1 MVGFAGQSDAESLL
15 DDRRRRYLL
24 YCLHLYTTPLGLP
37 DIAHQVTV
45 WEQSDSAGVCLK
57 QRLRTYMSLY
67 HDHLPALVTADVVR
81 YEQREDAV
89 TLGPAA
95 DRIRSPLE
103 SRLRTDIDELLHA
116 EWPH

>member
-1 MVGFAGQSDAESLL
+1 MVEFTGQSDAESLL
-15 DDRRRRYLL
+15 ADRRQRYFL
-24 YCLHLYTTPLGLP
+24 YCLHLYATPLKLP

-45 WEQSDSAGVCLK
+45 WEQSESAGVCLK

-67 HDHLPALVTADVVR
+67 HDYLPDLVTADLVR
-81 YEQREDAV
+81 YEQREDMV
-89 TLGPAA
+89 ELGPAA
-95 DRIRSPLE
+95 DRIRPPLE